1 LKPIS
6 KNLISTDPPVEKAF
20 LVGVELK
27 HEHSGWGIEDSLEE
41 LSQLAGTAQ
50 LEVVGQIYQR
60 LERVDPATYVHKGK
74 LEEIQTYLNELNF
87 DVLTFDDELLP
98 RQQRNI
104 EEALGIR
111 VLDRSALILDIFAQH
126 ARTKEGSMQVEL
138 AQYEY
143 LLPRLTGQWH
153 HLGRQTSGGRGGAG
167 GMGTGLRGPGETQL
181 ETDRREVR
189 RRISQLKE
197 NLEEVRRQRSQ
208 HRTQRRQTG
217 IPTVALVGY
226 TNAGKSTLL
235 NALSGADVYTADQL
249 FATLDPTT
257 RRITLPSG
265 MEALLTDTVGFIK
278 KLPTTLVAAF
288 RATLE
293 EIIEA
298 DVLIHVI
305 DITHPRA
312 LEQSLAVEATLT
324 ELGARDKPTVI
335 ALNKID
341 RFEESDD
348 RAPLAEVLA
357 DFPHSLAVSAVAG
370 TGLDQLL
377 SRVQQVLQ
385 QEMVPVRL
393 RLPYR
398 AAELLA
404 LFHQQGNVT
413 WEEHTQDGTN
423 VEGFLPER
431 LLDAYQSYFVT
442 RFNHRKK

>member
-1 LKPIS
+1 
-6 KNLISTDPPVEKAF
+6 
-20 LVGVELK
+20 VELK
-27 HEHSGWGIEDSLEE
+27 GDHSAWTIDDSLEE
-41 LSQLAGTAQ
+41 LSQLAATAQ

-60 LERVDPATYVHKGK
+60 LEHVDSATYVGKGK
-74 LEEIQTYLNELNF
+74 LEEIQTYLNELDF

-111 VLDRSALILDIFAQH
+111 VVDRTTLILDIFAQH
-126 ARTKEGSMQVEL
+126 ARTREGSMQVEL

-143 LLPRLTGQWH
+143 LLPRLTGQWE
-153 HLGRQTSGGRGGAG
+153 HLGRQTSGGRGAAG

-197 NLEEVRRQRSQ
+197 NLEEVRQQRGL
-208 HRTQRRQTG
+208 HRAQRRQTG
-217 IPTVALVGY
+217 IPTIALVGY

-257 RRITLPSG
+257 RRVSLPSG
-265 MEALLTDTVGFIK
+265 METLITDTVGFIK

-293 EIIEA
+293 EIVEA
-298 DVLIHVI
+298 DVLIHVV
-305 DITHPRA
+305 DITHNSA
-312 LEQSLAVEATLT
+312 LEQSLAVEATLKD
-324 ELGARDKPTVI
+324 LGAEGKPTIVV
-335 ALNKID
+335 LNKID
-341 RFEESDD
+341 QFQDPTGLP
-348 RAPLAEVLA
+348 RAAA
-357 DFPHSLAVSAVAG
+357 DFPHGLPVSAIRR
-370 TGLDQLL
+370 TGLDELL
-377 SRVQQVLQ
+377 MRVQEVLQ
-385 QEMVPVRL
+385 QDMVEVKM

-404 LFHQQGNVT
+404 LFHQQGHVT

-423 VEGFLPER
+423 VQGFLPER
-431 LLDAYQSYFVT
+431 LLDAFQSYFVT
-442 RFNHRKK
+442 GFANQQGHKKPRY

>member
-1 LKPIS
+1 
-6 KNLISTDPPVEKAF
+6 VEKAF

-27 HEHSGWGIEDSLEE
+27 HAHSSWGVEDSLAE
-41 LSQLAGTAQ
+41 LSQLAGTAG
-50 LEVVGQIYQR
+50 LEVVGQTHQR
-60 LERVDPATYVHKGK
+60 LERADSATYVGKGK

-87 DVLTFDDELLP
+87 DVLTFDDELQP

-104 EEALGIR
+104 EEALDVR

-143 LLPRLTGQWH
+143 MLPRLTGQWQ

-167 GMGTGLRGPGETQL
+167 GTGTGVRGPGETQL

-197 NLEEVRRQRSQ
+197 NLEEVRQQRSL
-208 HRTQRRQTG
+208 HRSHRRKTG
-217 IPTVALVGY
+217 IPTIALVGY

-235 NALSGADVYTADQL
+235 NALTGADVYTADQL

-257 RRITLPSG
+257 RRIMLPSG

-293 EIIEA
+293 EIVEA

-305 DITHPRA
+305 DITHPKA
-312 LEQSLAVEATLT
+312 LEQSLAVESTLA
-324 ELGARDKPTVI
+324 ELGARDKPIVI
-335 ALNKID
+335 ALNKVD
-341 RFEESDD
+341 QFQKAGDV
-348 RAPLAEVLA
+348 APPFAQVLA
-357 DFPHSLAVSAVAG
+357 NFPHSLAVSAMAG
-370 TGLDQLL
+370 IGLDQLL
-377 SRVQQVLQ
+377 LRVQEVLQ
-385 QEMVPVRL
+385 REMVAVKV

-404 LFHQQGNVT
+404 LFHHQGNVT

-431 LLDAYQSYFVT
+431 LLDTYQSYFVT
-442 RFNHRKK
+442 SFNHPKK

>member
-1 LKPIS
+1 M
-6 KNLISTDPPVEKAF
+6 
-20 LVGVELK
+20 
-27 HEHSGWGIEDSLEE
+27 
-41 LSQLAGTAQ
+41 SQLAGTAQ
-50 LEVVGQIYQR
+50 LEVVGQTYQR
-60 LERVDPATYVHKGK
+60 LERVDPATYLGKGK
-74 LEEIQTYLNELNF
+74 LEEIQTYRNELDF

-104 EEALGIR
+104 EEALDVR
-111 VLDRSALILDIFAQH
+111 VLGPQRAHPGHLCAQH

-143 LLPRLTGQWH
+143 LLPRLTGQWQ

-167 GMGTGLRGPGETQL
+167 GTGTGLRGPGETQL
-181 ETDRREVR
+181 ETDRRDVR

-197 NLEEVRRQRSQ
+197 NLEEVRRQRGL
-208 HRTQRRQTG
+208 HRAQRRKTG
-217 IPTVALVGY
+217 IPTIALVGY

-265 MEALLTDTVGFIK
+265 MEVLLTDTVGFIK
-278 KLPTTLVAAF
+278 KLPPTLVAAF

-293 EIIEA
+293 EIVEA

-305 DITHPRA
+305 DITHQRA
-312 LEQSLAVEATLT
+312 LEQSLAVESTLK
-324 ELGARDKPTVI
+324 ELGAAGKPTVI
-335 ALNKID
+335 ALNKVD
-341 RFEESDD
+341 QFPEPADLPE
-348 RAPLAEVLA
+348 ALA
-357 DFPHSLAVSAVAG
+357 DFPHSLAVSAAKG
-370 TGLDQLL
+370 TGLDRLL
-377 SRVQQVLQ
+377 LRVQEVLQ
-385 QEMVPVRL
+385 REMVEVKV

-423 VEGFLPER
+423 VDGLSTRAVAGR
-431 LLDAYQSYFVT
+431 LSVVFCHELQQPA
-442 RFNHRKK
+442 

>member
-1 LKPIS
+1 M
-6 KNLISTDPPVEKAF
+6 
-20 LVGVELK
+20 GVELK
-27 HEHSGWGIEDSLEE
+27 HDHSGWDIEDSLEE

-50 LEVVGQIYQR
+50 LEVVGQTYQR
-60 LERVDPATYVHKGK
+60 LERVDPATYLGKGK
-74 LEEIQTYLNELNF
+74 LEEIQTYLNELDF

-104 EEALGIR
+104 EEALNVR

-143 LLPRLTGQWH
+143 LLPRLTGQWQ

-167 GMGTGLRGPGETQL
+167 GTGTGLRGPGETQL

-189 RRISQLKE
+189 HRISQLKE
-197 NLEEVRRQRSQ
+197 NLEEVRRQRSL
-208 HRTQRRQTG
+208 HRAQRRKTG
-217 IPTVALVGY
+217 IPTIALVGY

-265 MEALLTDTVGFIK
+265 MEVLVTDTVGFIK
-278 KLPTTLVAAF
+278 KLPATLVAAF

-293 EIIEA
+293 EIAEA
-298 DVLIHVI
+298 DVLIHVV

-312 LEQSLAVEATLT
+312 IEHSLAVEATLA
-324 ELGARDKPTVI
+324 ELGAAAKPTVI
-335 ALNKID
+335 AMNKVD
-341 RFEESDD
+341 QLAEASD
-348 RAPLAEVLA
+348 LSEVLA
-357 DFPHSLAVSAVAG
+357 DFPHSLAVSAAKG
-370 TGLDQLL
+370 TGLDHLL
-377 SRVQQVLQ
+377 LRVQEVLQ
-385 QEMVPVRL
+385 QEMVEVKV

-413 WEEHTQDGTN
+413 WEEHTQDGTD
-423 VEGFLPER
+423 VKGFLPER

-442 RFNHRKK
+442 SFNHERKKQTEN

>member
-1 LKPIS
+1 
-6 KNLISTDPPVEKAF
+6 
-20 LVGVELK
+20 VELK
-27 HEHSGWGIEDSLEE
+27 SDHSAWTIDDSLEE
-41 LSQLAGTAQ
+41 LSQLAATAQ
-50 LEVVGQIYQR
+50 LEVVGRIFQR
-60 LERVDPATYVHKGK
+60 LEHVDSATYVGKGK
-74 LEEIQTYLNELNF
+74 LEEIQTYLNELDF

-111 VLDRSALILDIFAQH
+111 VVDRTTLILDIFAQH
-126 ARTKEGSMQVEL
+126 ARTREGSMQVEL

-143 LLPRLTGQWH
+143 LLPRLTGQWQ

-197 NLEEVRRQRSQ
+197 NLEEVRRQRGL
-208 HRTQRRQTG
+208 HRAQRRRSG
-217 IPTVALVGY
+217 IPTIALVGY

-235 NALSGADVYTADQL
+235 NALAGADVYTADQL

-257 RRITLPSG
+257 RRVSLPSG
-265 MEALLTDTVGFIK
+265 METLITDTVGFIK

-293 EIIEA
+293 EIVEA

-305 DITHPRA
+305 DITHPAA
-312 LEQSLAVEATLT
+312 LEQSLAVEATLQD
-324 ELGARDKPTVI
+324 LGARDKPTVV

-341 RFEESDD
+341 RMQE
-348 RAPLAEVLA
+348 LADLPRVLA
-357 DFPHSLAVSAVAG
+357 DFPHGLPVSAAQQI
-370 TGLDQLL
+370 GLDQLL
-377 SRVQQVLQ
+377 TRVQEVLQ
-385 QEMVPVRL
+385 QDMVAVKM

-404 LFHQQGNVT
+404 LFHQQGHVT

-423 VEGFLPER
+423 LQGFLPER
-431 LLDAYQSYFVT
+431 LLDAFQSYFVT
-442 RFNHRKK
+442 GFPDHQGHKKPSY